1 MLSPACTGA
10 RRSGP
15 SVLRRLPARL
25 AAGMAMLAV
34 LAGCGAVDALKS
46 VPGTVVG
53 WFGSSTKIP
62 ELPSFKAELPVRTKW
77 KTNVG
82 GSGNYVMAPLLME
95 RQVCAASVKGRVTCL
110 DLETGKERWAVDLK
124 APLSAGVGSDG
135 RRLLVVTQD
144 SELIALEPDGKVAFK
159 AQVSGEIL
167 APPRGLPGLIV
178 IRSTDGRVQ
187 GLDGDTGKRKWS
199 YQRQLPPLTIRSQ
212 AGVLIDRDR
221 IYAGWPGGK
230 FTALSLEKGAA
241 LWEVTVASPKGSTEL
256 ERIADVISD
265 PVINGERV
273 CVTAFQGRTVC
284 IDRERGQPVWARDI
298 PSITSVSFDFK
309 RAYVVDEKGVVHG
322 LDRAS
327 GASNWS
333 QDAFKGRVPSGPLS
347 YGDYVWF
354 GDVEGYVHLID
365 RADGKL
371 RARTDTDG
379 SQILLNPLQT
389 PAGVLVS
396 TRDGSV
402 VMLEVEAAK

>member
-1 MLSPACTGA
+1 MPKSASESVSSAAPRPPGLRSALAC
-10 RRSGP
+10 
-15 SVLRRLPARL
+15 LLL
-25 AAGMAMLAV
+25 AAV
-34 LAGCGAVDALKS
+34 LTGCGAVDALKS
-46 VPGTVVG
+46 VPGTMVG
-53 WFGSSTKIP
+53 WFSSSNKVP
-62 ELPSFKAELPVRTKW
+62 DLPPFKAELPVRTKW

-82 GSGNYVMAPLLME
+82 GSGNYVMAPLLLDK
-95 RQVCAASVKGRVTCL
+95 QVCAASVKGRVTCL
-110 DLETGKERWAVDLK
+110 DLETGKQRWSTDLK
-124 APLSAGVGSDG
+124 TPLSAGVGGDG

-144 SELIALEPDGKVAFK
+144 SELIALEPADGKVTLK

-167 APPRGLPGLIV
+167 APPRGAAGLII

-187 GLDGDTGKRKWS
+187 ALEADTGKRKWS

-221 IYAGWPGGK
+221 VYAGWPGGK

-241 LWEVTVASPKGSTEL
+241 LWEVTVATPKGSTEL
-256 ERIADVISD
+256 ERIADIISE

-273 CVTAFQGRTVC
+273 CVTAFQGRTLC
-284 IDRERGQPVWARDI
+284 IDRERGQALWARDI
-298 PSITSVSFDFK
+298 PSITSVAFDFK
-309 RAYVVDEKGVVHG
+309 RAYVSDDKGVVHG

-327 GASNWS
+327 GASDWS

-365 RADGKL
+365 RANGLL

-379 SQILLNPLQT
+379 SQILLNPVQT

-396 TRDGSV
+396 TRDGSL
-402 VMLEVEAAK
+402 VMLDIDVVK